1 LVRQAQSDGALYRQ
15 HETQRRELLDAS
27 SEAKDFLSAFQF
39 GEVRPVETHDDRC
52 RFGEPPASG

>member
-1 LVRQAQSDGALYRQ
+1 LVRQAESDGPLYGQ
-15 HETQRRELLDAS
+15 HDTQRRELLDAS

-39 GEVRPVETHDDRC
+39 GELRPVQTHDDLC